1 MMDDELKIRIQRAVG
16 GGMLIGVSF
25 GLGMGYFMDSW
36 GSGIGMGIGMA
47 LGFTIINLVYVKKK

>member
-1 MMDDELKIRIQRAVG
+1 MDELKIRIQRAVG

-36 GSGIGMGIGMA
+36 GSGIGMA
-47 LGFTIINLVYVKKK
+47 LGFTIINLVYGKKK